1 MNVVRRWRKYL
12 AVGCNH
18 GPFICPQARKAVMDF
33 KADYK
38 PNHVIHLGDFLD
50 QTALRSGAFG
60 TKDQSASIQ
69 KDLTAG
75 LDFLRE
81 LEPKWIF
88 EGNHED
94 RVYRYSHCL
103 DAVKAFAASRI
114 IQDLHELR
122 DELKAELISYNI
134 DTGWRELGNHL
145 FGHGYLYNE
154 AAIRDHAEL
163 VGNCVIAHLHRTGEE
178 RGRRRGG
185 ATGYCVGL
193 LADIPSLD
201 YAKTHKATMKWQ
213 NAFAYGE
220 WTDGATTVNLVK
232 RADNGQWRLP

>member
-1 MNVVRRWRKYL
+1 M

-18 GPFICPQARKAVMDF
+18 GPFIDAGARRAVLEFKESYRPQMM
-33 KADYK
+33 
-38 PNHVIHLGDFLD
+38 IHLGDFCD
-50 QTALRSGAFG
+50 QTALRAGAHG
-60 TKDQSASIQ
+60 TKDQSRSIQ
-69 KDLTAG
+69 DDLTAG
-75 LDFLRE
+75 LDFLKE
-81 LEPKWIF
+81 IEPQWIF

-94 RVYRYSHCL
+94 RIHRYQGHF
-103 DAVKAFAASRI
+103 DAVKSFAANRI
-114 IQDLHELR
+114 MQDLENLR
-122 DELKAELISYNI
+122 VKLKAEIIPYDI
-134 DTGWRELGNHL
+134 DKGWRELGNHL
-145 FGHGYLYNE
+145 FGHGYMFNE

-185 ATGYCVGL
+185 ATGYCIGL
-193 LADIPSLD
+193 LADIPLLD
-201 YAKTHKATMKWQ
+201 YAKTHKATAKWQ